1 MRDWASTALSAL
13 CRMDNLIPG
22 AMPPELCCAEG
33 AVSLL
38 VRHGTDSP
46 WRTWGNA
53 PGFVVPKTT
62 SAESAIH
69 FLGEFDA

>member
-1 MRDWASTALSAL
+1 MTIRLSLWQLCCAKGAALIIEA
-13 CRMDNLIPG
+13 RGN
-22 AMPPELCCAEG
+22 APELCCAEG

-38 VRHGTDSP
+38 A
-46 WRTWGNA
+46 WGNA
-53 PGFVVPKTT
+53 PGFVVPKNT